1 MRYRP
6 IRELFFKEE
15 SFLVGDRRSK
25 MGVSKPPTIRSTQR
39 FNGLIRGLRTET
51 FSGAPDIGMR
61 SGSMTTMLG
70 EKERKKKKFET
81 RIANRC
87 RVLPMQGLG
96 FESRTLA
103 RYSFHR

>member
-1 MRYRP
+1 
-6 IRELFFKEE
+6 
-15 SFLVGDRRSK
+15 

-70 EKERKKKKFET
+70 EKEKIRNK
-81 RIANRC
+81 NR
-87 RVLPMQGLG
+87 
-96 FESRTLA
+96 
-103 RYSFHR
+103 